1 MPSGAK
7 QNEEGQYEG
16 KIPLHAVHEVFKD
29 RTDRAKPL
37 TAGDIIAE
45 IGCSRRTAHNKLNE
59 LVDRETLKTRKVG
72 SRSRVWWVPIE
83 DTTDEETGLG
93 PSPEVLVEGADLPGT
108 GRTLEAR
115 QEALLAAYEYLQD
128 HPEAKKSDFLQ
139 EVFTEY
145 PAEFE
150 TADGWWNAIQPALAD
165 LPGVDPPKERGHIW
179 HFLGG

>member
-1 MPSGAK
+1 MVSRSERDQDG
-7 QNEEGQYEG
+7 QFEGE
-16 KIPLHAVHEVFKD
+16 IPLHAVYDLFKE
-29 RTDRAKPL
+29 REDRAKPL
-37 TAGDIIAE
+37 TATDVMDA

-59 LVDRETLKTRKVG
+59 LVDRGILKTRKVG

-83 DTTDEETGLG
+83 EQAKETDVG

-108 GRTLEAR
+108 GRTLESR
-115 QEALLAAYEYLQD
+115 QDALLAAYTYLQE

-139 EVFTEY
+139 DVFPEY
-145 PAEFE
+145 PAEFQ

-165 LPGVDPPKERGHIW
+165 LPGVDPPKERGHVW